1 MRSLIKWGLIL
12 VVAILVYNYF
22 FGDAQEKAQSKEIFH
37 KVGELG
43 KASWSL
49 LKSEKAKL
57 DEGKY
62 DTAIDKIGNVYD
74 DLRSRARSSNDRESL
89 QRLSELEQERLDL
102 EQRIAEID
110 AEKDRQAGSK
120 RPLSTTL
127 VADEKEL
134 KIDLRRLLSDT
145 ETLMRQMEKE

>member
-1 MRSLIKWGLIL
+1 MRSLIKLGLIL
-12 VVAILVYNYF
+12 VVAILGYNYF
-22 FGDAQEKAQSKEIFH
+22 FGSVEEKAQSKEIFK

-62 DTAIDKIGNVYD
+62 DTTIDKIGDVFD
-74 DLRSRARSSNDRESL
+74 GLRSHARSNNDRESL
-89 QRLSELEQERLDL
+89 QRLSELERERQQL
-102 EQRIAEID
+102 EQRMTEIE
-110 AEKDRQAGSK
+110 AEKARQSTSK
-120 RPLSTTL
+120 RPLGNTL

-145 ETLMRQMEKE
+145 ETLMRQMEQE

>member
-1 MRSLIKWGLIL
+1 MRSLIKLGLIL
-12 VVAILVYNYF
+12 VVAILGYNYF
-22 FGDAQEKAQSKEIFH
+22 FGDPQEKAQSKEIFK

-57 DEGKY
+57 DDGKY

-120 RPLSTTL
+120 RPLTTTL

>member
-1 MRSLIKWGLIL
+1 MRQLIKLGLIL

-22 FGDAQEKAQSKEIFH
+22 FGDTQEKAQSKEIFH

-57 DEGKY
+57 DDGKY

-74 DLRSRARSSNDRESL
+74 DLRSRARSTNDTESL
-89 QRLSELEQERLDL
+89 QRLSELERERLAL
-102 EQRIAEID
+102 EQRMAEIE
-110 AEKDRQAGSK
+110 AEKDLQTSRN
-120 RPLSTTL
+120 RPLGTTL

-134 KIDLRRLLSDT
+134 KIDLRRLLIDT